1 MRVKAIDIAREL
13 DVSKATVSLA
23 LNNKP
28 GVNEKTKKMILECKA
43 RLESRDVNDKIFPKK
58 DSGYVIRIIVA
69 TRGLGIIQNA
79 ELDLW
84 TDVNAVFDTIAKEWG
99 CTLEVSYFNMLK
111 DSKEKMV
118 NDCNQDYVA
127 GVMLFGTE
135 MYPSDA
141 EMFRKIHKPKVVY
154 DCDLMDDAYPCVV
167 VNNEDGVRRAVDYLV
182 EHQKKNIVYLARN
195 RKIYNYEH
203 RRIGFVNAMRE
214 YNLLLDEKTQ
224 LLTMGETI
232 EEIYQNMKKYIEL
245 NKLPDAFIFESYH
258 LSIGAIRAFRS
269 ENVKVPEDISVI
281 GIDELPDYLTG
292 EYQLTTIRIPHT
304 ERAKLAMQL
313 LYHEMH
319 DSCSTK
325 SKLFTNCKLIEG
337 DTV

>member
-1 MRVKAIDIAREL
+1 MRVKAIDIAKEL
-13 DVSKATVSLA
+13 GISKATVSLA
-23 LNNKP
+23 LNDKP
-28 GVNEKTKKMILECKA
+28 GVNDKTKQMVIDCKA
-43 RLESRDVNDKIFPKK
+43 RMESRDASENIFHKREN
-58 DSGYVIRIIVA
+58 GNVIRIIVA
-69 TRGLGIIQNA
+69 TRDLGIVQNA

-84 TDVNAVFDTIAKEWG
+84 TDVNAVFDRIAKEWG

-111 DSKEKMV
+111 DSKEKMA
-118 NDCNQDYVA
+118 NDCNQEYVA
-127 GVMLFGTE
+127 GVILFGTE
-135 MYPSDA
+135 MYSSDA

-154 DCDLMDDAYPCVV
+154 DCDLMEDTYSCVT
-167 VNNEDGVRRAVDYLV
+167 VNNEDGVKRAVDYLV
-182 EHQKKNIVYLARN
+182 AHQKKNIVYLARN

-203 RRIGFVNAMRE
+203 RRIGFLNAMRE
-214 YNLLLDEKTQ
+214 YNLLLDEKSQ
-224 LLTMGETI
+224 LLVMGEKI
-232 EEIYQNMKKYIEL
+232 EDIYQNMKSYLEA

-258 LSIGAIRAFRS
+258 LSIGAMRAFRS
-269 ENVKVPEDISVI
+269 ADIKVPEDISVI

-292 EYQLTTIRIPHT
+292 DYQLTTIRIPHT

-325 SKLFTNCKLIEG
+325 SKIFTNCKLIEG